1 MTPSTPHPAPDATP
15 HSAPHPA
22 PDPQPRWLTESEQRA
37 WQAYRRM
44 HLLLGGRI
52 SRDLAADSELSDADY
67 DVLSHLGLSTEHRC
81 RISELADR
89 MLWSRSRLSHHLKR
103 MQQRGLIVREGCAS
117 DARCAEV
124 VLTGEG
130 LRTLHEA
137 APPHVESVRR
147 SFIDLL
153 TPEQLAAYAEIGEIV
168 VTHLSDG
175 KEPRAPER
183 LEPEPRST

>member
-1 MTPSTPHPAPDATP
+1 MTSSSPDSSPGPSAG
-15 HSAPHPA
+15 
-22 PDPQPRWLTESEQRA
+22 PQPRWLTDSEQRA

-44 HLLLGGRI
+44 HLLLGAQI

-67 DVLSHLGLSTEHRC
+67 DVLSHLTFSAGHRC

-124 VLTGEG
+124 ALTDDG
-130 LRTLHEA
+130 LRVLDAA

-153 TPEQLAAYAEIGEIV
+153 TPEQLTAYAEIGEIV
-168 VTHLSDG
+168 VRHLSDG
-175 KEPRAPER
+175 KEPRPPKRAQA
-183 LEPEPRST
+183 